1 MGYLPRR
8 LFIIVLICCIFILLL
23 YLIIV
28 CLTLRISRLFAAVYL
43 LLILYVSSLVAA
55 WTLER
60 FLEYINAQ
68 IIYTNLILLRYFW
81 SLIQYTWFLTGI
93 AKYDIDV
100 GGYMPQY
107 ACNGLGRV
115 VVAPRSRGALRGVKR
130 KESSVVYNWQSAA
143 LNFKTFLVDQWLL

>member
-1 MGYLPRR
+1 MGYYGL
-8 LFIIVLICCIFILLL
+8 LTTTFIYYCVNLL
-23 YLIIV
+23 YFYFIAVFNYCLLNFTNITIV
-28 CLTLRISRLFAAVYL
+28 CRCLFVADIVC
-43 LLILYVSSLVAA
+43 ILASSSLNAI
-55 WTLER
+55 ER

-68 IIYTNLILLRYFW
+68 IIYTNSILLRYFW

-130 KESSVVYNWQSAA
+130 KESSVVN
-143 LNFKTFLVDQWLL
+143 N